1 MHRVHKVALD
11 LNDVQATYMA
21 KAAGTAR
28 FAYNWALAQW
38 KEQYE
43 RSRTDPG
50 AARPSQLSLRR
61 QLNAVK
67 AEQYPWMREVTK
79 CAPQEAIIDLG
90 RAFVNFFAGRAR
102 FPTFHRK
109 GERDSFR
116 LSPGQFD
123 VRGRR
128 LRVPNLGW
136 VKMREDLRWPD
147 AKLLSV
153 TISSRRGRWF
163 ASVVCD
169 LRELPS
175 SPRPVMAVGIDVGT
189 GSYVASDAEVADV
202 PRAYRKAE
210 RRLRRAQQSLSR
222 KKKGSKN
229 RAKARAKVARIHG
242 RTADVR
248 ANWLHQLT
256 RDLVDEY
263 SVIGIED
270 LNVSG
275 MTKNRRLAKSVLDAG
290 FFEFRRQLEYK
301 APAAGAQVVVADR
314 WFPSSKTCNVCGAR
328 TKHLPLHVR
337 RWACEDCGASHHRDI
352 NAAINLKNN
361 AASSAVSACGEFWA
375 SAPPGLVPGESSN
388 LDEAGTG
395 HQLVGD
401 HV

>member
-11 LNDVQATYMA
+11 LNNVQATYMA

-43 RSRTDPG
+43 RSRTDPE
-50 AARPSQLSLRR
+50 AIKPSQLSLRR
-61 QLNAVK
+61 RLNAVK
-67 AEQYPWMREVTK
+67 AEQFGWMLEVTK

-90 RAFVNFFAGRAR
+90 RAFANFFAGRAG
-102 FPTFHRK
+102 FPSFHRK

-116 LSPGQFD
+116 LSPGQFA
-123 VRGRR
+123 VQGRR
-128 LRVPNLGW
+128 LRIPNLGW

-147 AKLLSV
+147 ARLLSV
-153 TISSRRGRWF
+153 TISKRRDRWF

-169 LRELPS
+169 LPDPVRE
-175 SPRPVMAVGIDVGT
+175 PRPVAAVGIDVGT
-189 GSYVASDAEVADV
+189 GAYVTSDAKITAV

-210 RRLRRAQQSLSR
+210 AQLRRAQQALSR
-222 KKKGSKN
+222 KQRGSKN
-229 RAKARAKVARIHG
+229 RARARARVARIHG

-270 LNVSG
+270 LNVRG
-275 MTKNRRLAKSVLDAG
+275 MTKNKRLAKSVLDAG

-301 APAAGAQVVVADR
+301 APESGAQVVVADR
-314 WFPSSKTCNVCGAR
+314 WFPSSKTCNACGAR
-328 TKHLPLHVR
+328 TKHLPLQVR
-337 RWACEDCGASHHRDI
+337 SWVCECGTSHHRDI
-352 NAAINLKNN
+352 NAAINLRNN
-361 AASSAVSACGEFWA
+361 AASSAVSACGEF
-375 SAPPGLVPGESSN
+375 SAPDPPGLVPGRPSS

>member
-1 MHRVHKVALD
+1 VHRVHKVALD
-11 LNDVQATYMA
+11 LNNVQATYMA
-21 KAAGTAR
+21 KAAGTSR

-38 KEQYE
+38 MEQHE
-43 RSRTDPG
+43 RSKTDPG
-50 AARPSQLSLRR
+50 AAKPSQLSLRR

-67 AEQYPWMREVTK
+67 AEQFPWMGEVTK

-90 RAFVNFFAGRAR
+90 RAFANFFAGRAK
-102 FPTFHRK
+102 FPSFHRK

-116 LSPGQFD
+116 LSPGQFA

-147 AKLLSV
+147 ARLLSV
-153 TISSRRGRWF
+153 TISRRRGRWF

-169 LRELPS
+169 LPDPIPA
-175 SPRPVMAVGIDVGT
+175 PRPVAAVGVDVGT
-189 GSYVASDAEVADV
+189 GSYVTSDAGTVTV

-210 RRLRRAQQSLSR
+210 KRLRRAQQALSR
-222 KKKGSKN
+222 KQKGSKN
-229 RAKARAKVARIHG
+229 RARARARVARIHG

-248 ANWLHQLT
+248 ADWLHQLT

-270 LNVSG
+270 LNVRG
-275 MTKNRRLAKSVLDAG
+275 MTKNKRLAKSVLDAG

-301 APAAGAQVVVADR
+301 APAVGAQVVAADR

-328 TKHLPLHVR
+328 TKHLPLQVR
-337 RWACEDCGASHHRDI
+337 SWVCEDCGTSHHRDV

-361 AASSAVSACGEFWA
+361 AASSAVSACGEFSA
-375 SAPPGLVPGESSN
+375 SDPPGLVPPGPSS